1 MWTNLF
7 CLTLATAVCF
17 GVTAVVLARNQYLEK
32 WLAQLS
38 G

>member
-7 CLTLATAVCF
+7 CLTLAAAVCS
-17 GVTAVVLARNQYLEK
+17 GVTAIVLTRNQYLEQ
-32 WLAQLS
+32 WVARLS